1 MSYGIKVEV
10 WGDYAL
16 FTRPEMKVERMSYD
30 GITPSAA
37 RGLIEAIYWHPG
49 LRYQIDRIHVLNR
62 IRFANIRR
70 NEIKSKASSN
80 TMLTAATKGTPLP
93 HLYAS
98 NERVQRAALVLKDVR
113 YVIEAHF
120 DMTDRAAPSD
130 NPGKFCDI
138 IRRRLAKGRC
148 YNQPVFGVREFPA
161 YFKPYEA
168 AAPPQ
173 GFYSNEPE
181 RDLGICLYDM
191 DYSDPEN
198 IMPQFYRPIMRYGV
212 IDVAG
217 SEVYR

>member
-10 WGDYAL
+10 WGDHAL

-30 GITPSAA
+30 VITPSAA

-49 LRYQIDRIHVLNR
+49 IRYQIDRIHVLNP

-70 NEIKSKASSN
+70 NEIKSKASASAV
-80 TMLTAATKGTPLP
+80 LTAATKGSALP
-93 HLYAS
+93 HLYAG
-98 NERVQRAALVLKDVR
+98 EEIVQRASLVLRDVR

-120 DMTDRAAPSD
+120 DLTDKAAPSD

-161 YFKPYEA
+161 YFKPYEE
-168 AAPPQ
+168 AAPPR
-173 GFYSNEPE
+173 GFYSDESE
-181 RDLGICLYDM
+181 HDLGICLYDM

-198 IMPQFYRPIMRYGV
+198 IVPMFYRPVMRYGV

-217 SEVYR
+217 SEAYR

>member
-30 GITPSAA
+30 VITPSAA

-49 LRYQIDRIHVLNR
+49 IRYRIDRIHVLNP

-70 NEIKSKASSN
+70 NEIKKKASADALFS
-80 TMLTAATKGTPLP
+80 TATKGSPLP

-98 NERVQRAALVLKDVR
+98 EEIVQRASLVLRDVR

-120 DMTDRAAPSD
+120 DLTDKATPQD

-161 YFKPYEA
+161 YFKPYEETT
-168 AAPPQ
+168 PPR
-173 GFYSNEPE
+173 GFYADEPE

-198 IMPQFYRPIMRYGV
+198 IVPMFYRPVMRHGV